1 MNTRI
6 YNARI
11 LTLDGGTDVIQGEI
25 CIEGDTITYVGSGE
39 DAPQALLWD
48 CEIDAENNL
57 ILPGFKNAHTHSAM
71 TFLRSF
77 ADDLPLLEWLN
88 TRVFPME
95 AHLKPE
101 HILWFSKLAIMEY
114 LTNNLS
120 ESFRLTAGSGPGD
133 GTDGA
138 KEPEN
143 EK

>member
-57 ILPGFKNAHTHSAM
+57 IGLKGAVPGPRKGIVSV
-71 TFLRSF
+71 
-77 ADDLPLLEWLN
+77 E
-88 TRVFPME
+88 
-95 AHLKPE
+95 
-101 HILWFSKLAIMEY
+101 
-114 LTNNLS
+114 
-120 ESFRLTAGSGPGD
+120 G
-133 GTDGA
+133 
-138 KEPEN
+138 KE
-143 EK
+143 